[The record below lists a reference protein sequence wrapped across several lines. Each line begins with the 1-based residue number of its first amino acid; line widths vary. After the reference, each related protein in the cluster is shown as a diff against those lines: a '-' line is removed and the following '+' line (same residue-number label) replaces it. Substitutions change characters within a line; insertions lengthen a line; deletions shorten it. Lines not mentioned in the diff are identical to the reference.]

1 MVLWF
6 VCISIATTVLQH
18 FIKKPFTYIIV
29 EKYIGVVSPDI
40 KLNTNMFSFLV
51 SCFNLSLINNRKIN
65 TDKYT
70 FQNIGTQ

>member
-51 SCFNLSLINNRKIN
+51 SCFN
-65 TDKYT
+65 
-70 FQNIGTQ
+70 